1 MSRLAPSGRVPQKLA
16 LPGRR
21 DDDAPMTKR
30 PRATTRAATD
40 PPSAIVIR
48 RATRADMPAVGR
60 LGAELIEVHHAFDPQ
75 RFMAPRGDAAGGYAW
90 FLGSELDN
98 AQAVVLV
105 AERDGDLVGYAYAG
119 LEPQSWKEL
128 RDPAGFIHD
137 VVVVEQARQEGIA
150 TRLMEAASRWLE
162 EAGAPRV
169 MLWTAER
176 NAPARRFFAG
186 LGFRRTMIEMTR
198 EAGVRP
204 PARPARPR
212 ARN

>member
-1 MSRLAPSGRVPQKLA
+1 
-16 LPGRR
+16 
-21 DDDAPMTKR
+21 MTKR
-30 PRATTRAATD
+30 PRTAARAAND
-40 PPSAIVIR
+40 SPRASVVVR

-60 LGAELIEVHHAFDPQ
+60 LGAELIRVHHAFDAQ
-75 RFMAPRGDAAGGYAW
+75 RFMAPRGDVAGGYAW

-98 AQAVVLV
+98 AEAVVLV

-137 VVVVEQARQEGIA
+137 VVVVENARQQGVA
-150 TRLMEAASRWLE
+150 TQLVEAASRWLE

-169 MLWTAER
+169 LLWTAER
-176 NAPARRFFAG
+176 NGPAQRLFAR

-198 EAGVRP
+198 EAGGRGAP
-204 PARPARPR
+204 AGPARARR

>member
-1 MSRLAPSGRVPQKLA
+1 MPRRPSRSGR
-16 LPGRR
+16 
-21 DDDAPMTKR
+21 
-30 PRATTRAATD
+30 AAKD
-40 PPSAIVIR
+40 PPTGIVIR
-48 RATRADMPAVGR
+48 RATRADMPIVGR
-60 LGAELIEVHHAFDPQ
+60 LGAELIQVHHAFDPQ

-105 AERDGDLVGYAYAG
+105 AEREGDLLGYAYAG

-137 VVVVEQARQEGIA
+137 VVVVEDARQQGVA
-150 TRLMEAASRWLE
+150 TLLVEAASRWLE

-169 MLWTAER
+169 LLWTAER
-176 NAPARRFFAG
+176 NAPAQRLFAR

-198 EAGVRP
+198 EAGERSA
-204 PARPARPR
+204 PARPGRVRRPR
-212 ARN
+212 N

>member
-1 MSRLAPSGRVPQKLA
+1 
-16 LPGRR
+16 
-21 DDDAPMTKR
+21 MTKR
-30 PRATTRAATD
+30 SRGSARAAKD

-48 RATRADMPAVGR
+48 RATRADMTAVGR
-60 LGAELIEVHHAFDPQ
+60 LGAELIQVHHGFDPQ

-137 VVVVEQARQEGIA
+137 VVVVEHARQEGIA
-150 TRLMEAASRWLE
+150 TRLVEAASRWLE

-176 NAPARRFFAG
+176 NAPAQRLFAR

-198 EAGVRP
+198 EAGERP
-204 PARPARPR
+204 PARPARRRRPGRRPR
-212 ARN
+212 H